1 MIIGMVIGLFTG
13 RLSVIASILCIITS
27 IFCFCQSFKKLGDDT
42 NPLKRQRTI
51 NYVTI
56 DGFCI
61 PIVSAIAILNLVI
74 YDFKLLIVF
83 IILGIVFKI
92 VTKTIK
98 FIKKI
103 INKYFYHFLLSFVIL
118 I

>member
-1 MIIGMVIGLFTG
+1 MTSIINILMIIGMVIGLFTG
-13 RLSVIASILCIITS
+13 RLSVIVSIICFAIS

-42 NPLKRQRTI
+42 NPSKRQRTI

-61 PIVSAIAILNLVI
+61 SIVGAIALLNLVI
-74 YDFKLLIVF
+74 YNFKLLIVF

-98 FIKKI
+98 FIKKN
-103 INKYFYHFLLSFVIL
+103 NK
-118 I
+118 